1 MCFSFRRVL
10 SAVVMLFGLAYAQPA
25 SAAKILIFGDGFL
38 GGFSTIV
45 QDTLRQTL
53 TGFGHTVFSSG
64 SAGLTDAD
72 FVGVDTAWHVG
83 STDPNFL
90 AGTTLPALQNFLNA
104 GGGLHLTGENP
115 GFASDHNQAL
125 LDNLVNPFVTVP
137 TILQGGNHSDSV
149 QISTALHAEIADVL
163 NSPNDISNALLDV
176 DSAGELLGVDRQNN
190 LAEGDSPGI
199 AIGAIF
205 GGRDMVVPGAR
216 LSIIMDVNWFLSDD
230 SADIIENL
238 QVFLEGETTVVA
250 MPEPGSALLFAS
262 VGFLVIRRRH
272 RKRG

>member
-1 MCFSFRRVL
+1 MPFSFRRVL
-10 SAVVMLFGLAYAQPA
+10 SALVMLFGLAYVQPA

-38 GGFSTIV
+38 GGFDTII

-53 TGFGHTVFSSG
+53 IGFGHTVIDQG
-64 SAGLTDAD
+64 SAALTDAD

-115 GFASDHNQAL
+115 GFAATHNAAL

-137 TILQGGNHSDSV
+137 TIHQGGIHSDRV
-149 QISTALHAEIADVL
+149 QISTGLHAEIADVL
-163 NSPNDISNALLDV
+163 NSPNEISQALLDV
-176 DSAGELLGVDRQNN
+176 DVAGELLGVDRENN
-190 LAEGDSPGI
+190 LAEGDSPAT

-250 MPEPGSALLFAS
+250 MPEPGTALLLAS
-262 VGFLVIRRRH
+262 AGFLIVAYRRR
-272 RKRG
+272 KSA

>member
-1 MCFSFRRVL
+1 MPFSFRRVL
-10 SAVVMLFGLAYAQPA
+10 SALVMLFGLAYVQPA

-38 GGFSTIV
+38 GGFDTIV

-53 TGFGHTVFSSG
+53 IGFGNTVIDHG
-64 SAGLTDAD
+64 SAALTDAD

-104 GGGLHLTGENP
+104 GGGLHLTGEHP
-115 GFASDHNQAL
+115 GFAATHNAAL

-137 TILQGGNHSDSV
+137 TIHQGGIHSDRV
-149 QISTALHAEIADVL
+149 QISTGLHAEIADVL
-163 NSPNDISNALLDV
+163 NSPNDISHVLLDV
-176 DSAGELLGVDRQNN
+176 ENAGELLGVDGQNN
-190 LAEGDSPGI
+190 LAEGDSLAA

-250 MPEPGSALLFAS
+250 MPEPGTALLLAS
-262 VGFLVIRRRH
+262 AGFLIVAYRRR
-272 RKRG
+272 KSA